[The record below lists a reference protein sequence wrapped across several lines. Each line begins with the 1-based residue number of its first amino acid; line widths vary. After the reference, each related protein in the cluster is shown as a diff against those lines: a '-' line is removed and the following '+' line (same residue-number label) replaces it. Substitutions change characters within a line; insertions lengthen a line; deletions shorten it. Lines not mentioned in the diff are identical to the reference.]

1 MWMMRQK
8 RNTPEGW
15 TRVGAKVLVVDDE
28 PAVRRMAYH
37 LLSELGYRV
46 FEAGDGAE
54 ALAVVSMPGTVDLV
68 LCDVVM
74 PRMDGVTL
82 LREIRLRWPG
92 QRVVLMSA
100 HPAEVMVRHG
110 LAEADVP
117 FLSKPFTRDE
127 LAAIVS
133 AELGRVPGVERR
145 VRNGEDR
152 RR

>member
-1 MWMMRQK
+1 MRQT

-28 PAVRRMAYH
+28 PAVRRISYH

-46 FEAGDGAE
+46 FEAADGSE
-54 ALAVVSMPGTVDLV
+54 ALAVLSMPGTVDLV

-74 PRMDGVTL
+74 PRMDGVAL
-82 LREIRLRWPG
+82 LREIRVRWPE

-110 LAEADVP
+110 LAEADVR

-127 LAAIVS
+127 LAGIIA
-133 AELGRVPGVERR
+133 AELSRVRRPGQGAPDGEERR
-145 VRNGEDR
+145 K
-152 RR
+152 